1 VATALGRNPETSAAA
16 EDIPRYSIPEAA
28 HYLRIAPSTLGSWIR
43 GRPYA
48 TASGSAWWDGLID
61 RPDPDDSRLSF
72 FNLIEAYVLNAL
84 RKEYK
89 FPVPAIR
96 TALVDA
102 EKYYEIPH
110 LLRSDQLRVIPGN
123 LFLER
128 LGRLIN
134 VGRGQQEAMPEILE
148 AYLER
153 IEWSEAGFAA
163 KLSPVTR
170 DEPRKSPKLILI
182 DPEVGFGKPIVR
194 SKGIKTATISE
205 RFQLGESVG
214 DLAEDYDLRIDEVEE
229 AIRYER
235 PALAA

>member
-1 VATALGRNPETSAAA
+1 VTTASDRKAERIAA
-16 EDIPRYSIPEAA
+16 EEIPRYSIPDAA
-28 HYLRIAPSTLGSWIR
+28 HYLRISFSTLRSWIR

-48 TASGSAWWDGLID
+48 VASGMAWWDGLID
-61 RPDPDDSRLSF
+61 RSDPDDPRLSF

-84 RKEYK
+84 RKQYN
-89 FPVPAIR
+89 VPIRAIR
-96 TALVDA
+96 TALIDA
-102 EKYYEIPH
+102 EKHYQIPH
-110 LLRSDQLRVIPGN
+110 LLRSDQLRVTHGN
-123 LFLER
+123 LFLEH
-128 LGRLIN
+128 LGQLIN
-134 VGRGQQEAMPEILE
+134 VGRGRQEAMPEILE

-153 IEWSEAGFAA
+153 IEWSQAGFAA

-170 DEPRKSPKLILI
+170 DEPRNSPKLILI
-182 DPEVGFGKPIVR
+182 DPEVGFGKPILR

-205 RFQLGESVG
+205 RFQLGESIG

>member
-1 VATALGRNPETSAAA
+1 VAVQADSKPARIPA
-16 EDIPRYSIPEAA
+16 EEIPRYSIPDAA
-28 HYLRIAPSTLGSWIR
+28 QYLRIAPSTLGSWIR
-43 GRPYA
+43 GRPYVI
-48 TASGSAWWDGLID
+48 ASGSAWWDGLID
-61 RPDPDDSRLSF
+61 RPDPHDSRLSF

-84 RKEYK
+84 RKQYK
-89 FPVPAIR
+89 VPVPAIR

-102 EKYYEIPH
+102 EKHYQIHH
-110 LLRSDQLRVIPGN
+110 LLRSDQLRVTQSN
-123 LFLER
+123 LFLR
-128 LGRLIN
+128 HLGQLIN
-134 VGRGQQEAMPEILE
+134 VGRGRQEAMPEILE

-170 DEPRKSPKLILI
+170 DEPRKSPRLILI
-182 DPEVGFGKPIVR
+182 DPEVGFAKPIVR
-194 SKGIKTATISE
+194 SKGIKTSTISE

-214 DLAEDYDLRIDEVEE
+214 DLAEDYDLGIDEIEE